1 MTPMTLLFDLDGTLV
16 DSLQDLTAAVNY
28 ARQQFSLAPISSAQT
43 KSYIGDG
50 QLNLVKRAFADAKE
64 YLDIQKPLQILQAYY
79 QEHLLDRTL
88 LFPGVKE
95 TLQRLSSSCHLG
107 VVTNKQQAA
116 AEQVCQGL
124 GIAEYLSCMIGGG
137 RTVNLKPHPEP
148 LLLAL
153 QLTGG
158 KPENAWMVGDHCTDL
173 AAAAAAGCKACFCD
187 YGYGEIRQEKFDFRI
202 EQFSELLEV
211 LKLPI

>member
-1 MTPMTLLFDLDGTLV
+1 MTQRTLLFDLDGTLV
-16 DSLQDLTAAVNY
+16 DSLQDLTDAVNY
-28 ARQQFSLAPISSAQT
+28 ARKHFSLAPISVEQT
-43 KSYIGDG
+43 MSYIGDG
-50 QLNLVKRAFADAKE
+50 QLNLVKRAFFDAE
-64 YLDIQKPLQILQAYY
+64 EDLDIQQPLKILQVYY
-79 QEHLLDRTL
+79 QEHLLDRTK

-95 TLQRLSSSCHLG
+95 TLQRLSANCKLG
-107 VVTNKQQAA
+107 VVTNKQQDA

-124 GIAEYLSCMIGGG
+124 KIAELLTCIIGGG
-137 RTVNLKPHPEP
+137 RTQNLKPHPEP

-158 KPENAWMVGDHCTDL
+158 QPDTTWMVGDHYTDL
-173 AAAAAAGCKACFCD
+173 AAAAAAGCKSCFCN
-187 YGYGEIRQEKFDFRI
+187 YGYGQTRQQKPDFRI

>member
-1 MTPMTLLFDLDGTLV
+1 MTQMTLLFDLDGTLV

-50 QLNLVKRAFADAKE
+50 QLNLVKRAFADADE
-64 YLDIQKPLQILQAYY
+64 GLDIQQPLKILQGYY
-79 QEHLLDRTL
+79 QEHLLDRTK

-95 TLQRLSSSCHLG
+95 TLQRLSENCKLG
-107 VVTNKQQAA
+107 VVTNKQQDA

-124 GIAEYLSCMIGGG
+124 DIAELLTCIIGGG
-137 RTVNLKPHPEP
+137 RTKNLKPHPEP
-148 LLLAL
+148 LQLAM

-158 KPENAWMVGDHCTDL
+158 QPDNTWMVGDHYSDL
-173 AAAAAAGCKACFCD
+173 AAAAAAGCKSCFCNF
-187 YGYGEIRQEKFDFRI
+187 GYGQTRQEKFDARI
-202 EQFSELLEV
+202 EQFSD
-211 LKLPI
+211 LPEILIL